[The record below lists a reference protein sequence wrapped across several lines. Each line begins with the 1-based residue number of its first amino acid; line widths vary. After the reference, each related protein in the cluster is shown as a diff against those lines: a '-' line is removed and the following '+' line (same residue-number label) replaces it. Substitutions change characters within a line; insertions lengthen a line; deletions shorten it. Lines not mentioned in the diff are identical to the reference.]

1 MNGTKVGR
9 VASLKSFCLVFDE
22 NISWDS
28 HSHILLK
35 NKVSKNIGVLYKAKH
50 ILSTNGRKNLYYA
63 FIHFYLNY

>member
-9 VASLKSFCLVFDE
+9 VASLRSFCPVFDE

-50 ILSTNGRKNLYYA
+50 ILSTNERKSLYYA